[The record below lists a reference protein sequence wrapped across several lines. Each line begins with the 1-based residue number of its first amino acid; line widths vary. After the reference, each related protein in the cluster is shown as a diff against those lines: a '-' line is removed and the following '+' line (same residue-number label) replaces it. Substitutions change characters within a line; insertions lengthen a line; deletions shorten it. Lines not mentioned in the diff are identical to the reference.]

1 MPGSESEVA
10 ASLDDARARL
20 PGEGG
25 TAAQASADGQRT
37 TLPHAE
43 GERAIP
49 PPHAEGRI
57 EAVEPE
63 SPDRRSLAPQTLR
76 LFWST
81 AAQYPVRLAL
91 SLCVPVLTVLCAHF
105 LGPLVIARLLTMI
118 SDGTVTWQAA
128 RPLVLLYALS
138 QVLGSI
144 IGWRIAL
151 YTAWTFEVKG
161 MRALYERVLDHL
173 TRQSIGFHTDRFS
186 GSLVSQTN
194 KLTSAFE
201 TFWDTIIW
209 QVVPVATTV
218 VAAVVITGFILPWY
232 ALFLLA
238 MSLTFVGFVVL
249 SARTMERLN
258 VVEAQSSTRMTGF
271 LADVMTNISAVKAAG
286 AETAEHDTAGRL
298 ARRWEGNALSVM
310 RAFLGYS
317 TGFSTLTA
325 VTNTGA
331 VVAAVLAAEQRYLSV
346 AAVYLATTYTL
357 TVTQQL
363 WEVTQVMRNY
373 NRVLGDAHD
382 MVEILGVRPT
392 VPDQTGAALQPG
404 PGAVDFD
411 AVHFTHEGAGDDALF
426 RDFSL
431 HIAPGEKIGLVGP
444 SGSGKTTL
452 VRLLLRFAD
461 VDSGAVRIDG
471 QDLRDVTGASLRR
484 SIAYVAQEPLLFH
497 RSIAENIA
505 YGRPE
510 ATEDQVRTAAAR
522 ASADEFIAR
531 LPDGYRT
538 LVGERGV
545 KLSGGQ
551 RQRIAIAR
559 AVLQEASIL
568 VLDEATS
575 ALDSES
581 EVHIQAALAEAMRGR
596 TTIVIAHRLSTVQA
610 MDRIVVLGE
619 GRIVEQGS
627 HGQLLAAGRMYA
639 GLWAHQSGGFLQ

>member
-1 MPGSESEVA
+1 M
-10 ASLDDARARL
+10 
-20 PGEGG
+20 
-25 TAAQASADGQRT
+25 
-37 TLPHAE
+37 
-43 GERAIP
+43 
-49 PPHAEGRI
+49 
-57 EAVEPE
+57 VEPQTE
-63 SPDRRSLAPQTLR
+63 SRRGLAPETLR

-91 SLCVPVLTVLCAHF
+91 SLGVPVVTVVSAHF
-105 LGPLVIARLLTMI
+105 VGPWVIAQLLTMI
-118 SDGTVTWQAA
+118 QEDTISWASA
-128 RPLVLLYALS
+128 RPLVVAYAVS
-138 QVLGSI
+138 QILGSI
-144 IGWRIAL
+144 VGWRIAL
-151 YTAWTFEVKG
+151 YTAWTFEVRG
-161 MRALYERVLDHL
+161 MRSLYERILNHL
-173 TRQSIGFHTDRFS
+173 TRQSISFHSDRFS

-201 TFWDTIIW
+201 TFWDTVIW
-209 QVVPVATTV
+209 QIVPVATTV
-218 VAAVVITGFILPWY
+218 VAAVAITAFILPWY
-232 ALFLLA
+232 ALFLLL
-238 MSLTFVGFVVL
+238 MSLTFVGFVVF

-258 VVEAQSSTRMTGF
+258 VVESQASTRMTGF

-286 AETAEHDTAGRL
+286 AEAAESATAGQL
-298 ARRWEGNALSVM
+298 ARRWEGSALSVM

-317 TGFSTLTA
+317 TGFSTLTT

-331 VVAAVLAAEQRYLSV
+331 VVAAVVASEQHYISV

-357 TVTQQL
+357 TVTSQL

-382 MVEILGVRPT
+382 MVEILGLEPT
-392 VPDQTGAALQPG
+392 VADQTGAVLQPG
-404 PGAVDFD
+404 PGAVSFE
-411 AVHFTHEGAGDDALF
+411 HLRFTHEGAGGDALF
-426 RDFSL
+426 QDFTL
-431 HIAPGEKIGLVGP
+431 HIAPGEKIGLVGH

-461 VDSGAVRIDG
+461 VDAGSVRVDG
-471 QDLRDVTGASLRR
+471 QDLRSVTGASLRR

-510 ATEDQVRTAAAR
+510 ATEAQVRAAAER
-522 ASADEFIAR
+522 ASADEFVER

-610 MDRIVVLGE
+610 MDRIVVLAD
-619 GRIVEQGS
+619 GRIVEQGT
-627 HGQLLAAGRMYA
+627 HEQLLAAGRVYA

>member
-1 MPGSESEVA
+1 MESE
-10 ASLDDARARL
+10 
-20 PGEGG
+20 
-25 TAAQASADGQRT
+25 T
-37 TLPHAE
+37 
-43 GERAIP
+43 
-49 PPHAEGRI
+49 
-57 EAVEPE
+57 E
-63 SPDRRSLAPQTLR
+63 SRRGLAPQTLR

-81 AAQYPVRLAL
+81 AAQYPVRLGL
-91 SLCVPVLTVLCAHF
+91 SLAVPVLTIFSAHF
-105 LGPLVIARLLTMI
+105 VGPWVISRLLTMI
-118 SDGTVTWQAA
+118 QEDTVTWESA
-128 RPLVLLYALS
+128 RPLVVAYALT
-138 QVLGSI
+138 QIFGSI
-144 IGWRIAL
+144 VGWRIAL

-161 MRALYERVLDHL
+161 MRHLYERILDHL
-173 TRQSIGFHTDRFS
+173 TRQSMGFHSDRFS
-186 GSLVSQTN
+186 GSLVSQAN
-194 KLTSAFE
+194 KLTGAFE
-201 TFWDTIIW
+201 DFWDTVIW
-209 QVVPVATTV
+209 QVVPVVTTV
-218 VAAVVITGFILPWY
+218 VAAVVITAFILPWY
-232 ALFLLA
+232 ALFLLV
-238 MSLTFVGFVVL
+238 MSLTFVVFVMF

-258 VVEAQSSTRMTGF
+258 VVESQSSTRMTGF

-286 AETAEHDTAGRL
+286 AEAAEAATAARL

-310 RAFLGYS
+310 RSFLGYS

-331 VVAAVLAAEQRYLSV
+331 VVAAVVASEQHYVSV
-346 AAVYLATTYTL
+346 AAVYLATTFTL

-363 WEVTQVMRNY
+363 WEVTQVMREY

-382 MVEILGVRPT
+382 MVEILALEPSIA
-392 VPDQTGAALQPG
+392 DQSGAVLQPG
-404 PGAVDFD
+404 PGAVDFEQVD
-411 AVHFTHEGAGDDALF
+411 FTHEGAGDDALF

-431 HIAPGEKIGLVGP
+431 HIDPGEKIGLVGP

-461 VDSGAVRIDG
+461 VDAGSVRIDG
-471 QDLRDVTGASLRR
+471 QDLRSVTGASLRR
-484 SIAYVAQEPLLFH
+484 SIAYVAQEPVLFH

-505 YGRPE
+505 YGRSD
-510 ATEDQVRTAAAR
+510 ATDSQMRTAAER
-522 ASADEFIAR
+522 ASADEFVER
-531 LPDGYRT
+531 LPNGYRT

-610 MDRIVVLGE
+610 MDRIVVLAE
-619 GRIVEQGS
+619 GRIVEQGT
-627 HGQLLAAGRMYA
+627 HEQLLAAGQAYA